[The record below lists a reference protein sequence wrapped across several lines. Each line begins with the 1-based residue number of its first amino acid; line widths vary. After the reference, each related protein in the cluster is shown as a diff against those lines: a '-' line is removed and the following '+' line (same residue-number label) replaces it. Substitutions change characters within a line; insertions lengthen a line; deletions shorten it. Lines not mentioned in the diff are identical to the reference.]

1 MTGHVSHRR
10 TGPVRHGFR
19 HPAYQWL
26 VDLDAL
32 PVLPWLLRPFA
43 SFRAAD
49 HLGDPQSSIRSN
61 VEGFLRLQ
69 GVELG
74 PGARI
79 LMLANARSLG
89 HVFDPLTVFWCFAGT
104 GSLSAVIAEVHNTY
118 GERHA
123 YLLRPDA
130 AGIAHVDK
138 AFHVSPFFD
147 ESGRY
152 ELRFTLSADT
162 VATTVLLRRG
172 GTLAFSATFR
182 GRPRPASPAAV
193 VGRVLRQP
201 LMTYRISALI
211 RLHGVWLWLRRVPVR
226 ARPEHISQEGV

>member
-1 MTGHVSHRR
+1 
-10 TGPVRHGFR
+10 
-19 HPAYQWL
+19 L

-32 PVLPWLLRPFA
+32 PTLPRLLRPFA
-43 SFRAAD
+43 SFRADD
-49 HLGDPQSSIRSN
+49 HLGDPERSIRAN
-61 VEGFLRLQ
+61 VEAFLQLH

-79 LMLANARSLG
+79 VMLANARSLG

-104 GSLSAVIAEVHNTY
+104 GSLRAVVAEVHNTY

-123 YLLRPDA
+123 YLLHPDA

-162 VATTVLLRRG
+162 VATTVLLRRSG
-172 GTLAFSATFR
+172 VLAFSATFR
-182 GRPRPASPAAV
+182 GRPRRASSAAV
-193 VGRVLRQP
+193 AAQVLRQP

-211 RLHGVWLWLRRVPVR
+211 RLHGVWLWLRRLPVR
-226 ARPEHISQEGV
+226 ARPEHVSQEGV